1 MKIDELHNK
10 LETLLHD
17 TRILTQPEIE
27 ELYDAFANTS
37 FIGRKDI
44 VEDTKLIEDSIC
56 LYSAML
62 FPSCKKIGIDSR
74 YYDLVPFVERK
85 NYLWYEMCVRDYDE
99 YLYPIEELVLS
110 DCPDYNNISD
120 LSGLT
125 QRMIHLYSGVI
136 LAFCII
142 HNQKN
147 RLESVPIRLAQ
158 YYDGVGCNLNIKT
171 LFMGIVMGIEEY
183 KSQVFNFVG
192 KDFMAYILDQPSKIS
207 NDVIQR
213 IKNSIL

>member
-1 MKIDELHNK
+1 MKIDEIHDK
-10 LETLLHD
+10 LETLFNNSK
-17 TRILTQPEIE
+17 ILTQPEIE

-37 FIGRKDI
+37 FIGRRDI
-44 VEDTKLIEDSIC
+44 VEDTKIIEDSVC

-85 NYLWYEMCVRDYDE
+85 NYLWYEMCARDYDE
-99 YLYPIEELVLS
+99 YLYPIEELILS
-110 DCPDYNNISD
+110 DCPGYNNISD
-120 LSGLT
+120 LSELT
-125 QRMIHLYSGVI
+125 QRTIYLYSGVI

-142 HNQKN
+142 CNQKN
-147 RLESVPIRLAQ
+147 RLESLPVRLAQ
-158 YYDGVGCNLNIKT
+158 YYGVGCNLNMRT

-183 KSQVFNFVG
+183 KSQIFNFVG

-207 NDVIQR
+207 NDVIQH